1 MYKVIMERACGCFK
15 RSGDE
20 PVKSFENKDDALIEA
35 NAWKNRMNEE
45 YCQKHAFN
53 VVENGDDFL
62 IVMGMRG

>member
-20 PVKSFENKDDALIEA
+20 PVKTFDNKDDALIEA

-45 YCQKHAFN
+45 YCGKHGFN